1 MGHAVPPRPPAQVT
15 MSAPNPAM
23 LAHIAYVE
31 RSSLST
37 FALPERGF
45 MADPDARLYSALGA
59 TVAFAP
65 RGPLEEDPSRKQLI
79 PYIVL
84 GDARRVFVTRR
95 TRAQTEAR
103 LHDKMSLGVGGHLE
117 PTDGDASD
125 LIHAGAVREL
135 LEELVLPE
143 DLAAHL
149 LYRGVINDD
158 TSDVGSVHLGVVYS
172 LEIPDTTNVSVRE
185 VDKMLGSWMTH
196 DEIGAYAPRLESW
209 STMLLD
215 ALEDFFRVGS

>member
-1 MGHAVPPRPPAQVT
+1 
-15 MSAPNPAM
+15 MSASNPAM

-45 MADPDARLYSALGA
+45 MADPDAQLYAALGA
-59 TVAFAP
+59 QVAFAP

-84 GDARRVFVTRR
+84 GDAERVFVTRR

-103 LHDKMSLGVGGHLE
+103 LHDKMSFGVGGHLE
-117 PTDGDASD
+117 TIDGDASD

-135 LEELVLPE
+135 LEELALPD
-143 DLAAHL
+143 DLATHL
-149 LYRGVINDD
+149 VYRGVINDD
-158 TSDVGSVHLGVVYS
+158 TSEVGSVHLGVVYS
-172 LEIPDTTNVSVRE
+172 LEVPGATDVSVRE
-185 VDKMLGSWMTH
+185 VDKMVGSWMTH
-196 DEIGAYAPRLESW
+196 DEVGAHAPRLESW
-209 STMLLD
+209 SAMLLD
-215 ALEDFFRVGS
+215 ALEDFFGDGR